1 MLYEFNCIYVHPYV
15 HSITCILACT
25 HLHPPSGADEV
36 SGQSWQL
43 VTVMMKVMVRY
54 FVSNTHKVMTA
65 LILVVVLGFFAGTD

>member
-15 HSITCILACT
+15 HSITCILSCT

-43 VTVMMKVMVRY
+43 VTVSY
-54 FVSNTHKVMTA
+54 DEGDGQ
-65 LILVVVLGFFAGTD
+65 ILCQQHS